1 MSETPQDDNLL
12 SPEPSPDEELEEVL
26 REVQLDELYENIC
39 AEIAKFGWQ
48 IVEERDPKTGLLW
61 HALINENG
69 GILWR
74 INHANKG
81 VAALVVQAFV
91 MAGMQMRDE
100 MKVEYGEVYEK
111 LARWNPT
118 RSSEIN

>member
-1 MSETPQDDNLL
+1 MSEPPQDDNLL

-39 AEIAKFGWQ
+39 AEIAKFRWQ

-61 HALINENG
+61 HVLINEDGNP
-69 GILWR
+69 LWR
-74 INHANKG
+74 VNHANKG
-81 VAALVVQAFV
+81 VAALAVQAFV

>member
-1 MSETPQDDNLL
+1 MSEPPEDDNLL
-12 SPEPSPDEELEEVL
+12 SPGNELELEEVL
-26 REVQLDELYENIC
+26 REVQLDELYENVC
-39 AEIAKFGWQ
+39 AEIAKFNWQ

-61 HALINENG
+61 QILINEDGNA
-69 GILWR
+69 LWR

-100 MKVEYGEVYEK
+100 MEEEHGEVYEK
-111 LARWNPT
+111 LARWRPET
-118 RSSEIN
+118 SSEIN